1 MIHKQ
6 EAAETAYMLDREMK
20 SHGKFQMWKHP
31 TSDLVTTE
39 PLWRKLRIHQTF
51 DENLVDV
58 QDAETSEH
66 LEKITAA
73 MNAVYRTLKRCSHMW
88 NVTTLE

>member
-6 EAAETAYMLDREMK
+6 EAAETAHMLDREMK
-20 SHGKFQMWKHP
+20 SHGKFQIWKHP
-31 TSDLVTTE
+31 ISDLVTTE
-39 PLWRKLRIHQTF
+39 PLWRKMQIHQTL
-51 DENLVDV
+51 DENFVDV

-66 LEKITAA
+66 LEKTTAA

-88 NVTTLE
+88 NVTTQE